1 MIILKLMYT
10 VLTKLLTFLLSFLV
24 IGKLYAQ
31 SFTAYLSCEFN
42 GQHMTVAACFMSDY
56 GSSYIEL
63 TTGGRPDIIQPY
75 QLQNLGVETSKGLKF
90 PLSEKFSFRTVNVS
104 RHLTLRL
111 RIEDSNANNVF
122 EHAVGRKGV
131 IYVGN

>member
-1 MIILKLMYT
+1 MNKFYLHVATL
-10 VLTKLLTFLLSFLV
+10 VLSFLI
-24 IGKLYAQ
+24 IGKAFGQ
-31 SFTAYLSCEFN
+31 NFTAYLSCEFN
-42 GQHMTVAACFMSDY
+42 GQHMTVAACFLSDY

-75 QLQNLGVETSKGLKF
+75 QLQNLGVETSEGLKF
-90 PLSEKFSFRTVNVS
+90 PLSKKFSFRTVNVS
-104 RHLTLRL
+104 HHLTLRL